1 MKPAVFVIA
10 GLVAAT
16 LINSVPVVAAAEH
29 ANTLMIGRQKADEFS
44 AAKKRR
50 MLGSD
55 ATYIDALTGEIINP
69 HRPRYIVPSHD
80 FIGGPDGYPGEYAV
94 RRAAGQCVMDFGYG
108 RWRAC

>member
-1 MKPAVFVIA
+1 MKPAVLVIA
-10 GLVAAT
+10 SLVAAT
-16 LINSVPVVAAAEH
+16 LINSVPVVAAAEQTN
-29 ANTLMIGRQKADEFS
+29 ASMTGRLNADEFS

-50 MLGSD
+50 MLSPD